1 MGNKNINRVKTEGFP
16 TKSKEESNNISE
28 KIEKLSLSERDK
40 TSQNSEEK
48 VIKIVKKHNKE
59 NQDAKLI
66 DECLAKHFFFLCFRK
81 TSKK

>member
-16 TKSKEESNNISE
+16 IKEKEESNKISE
-28 KIEKLSLSERDK
+28 NLEKLSLSERDK

-66 DECLAKHFFFLCFRK
+66 D
-81 TSKK
+81 